1 MVLTFCRCS
10 LIVLIFFCL
19 YLRELI
25 FRELFLIFFL
35 RLLCVQNSSLWRA
48 IIILPARAL
57 TIFSFS
63 SRENTSGLL
72 IVIYV
77 IVFIGGLLI
86 FLVRVAAISPQEQ
99 NIGFGFF

>member
-1 MVLTFCRCS
+1 
-10 LIVLIFFCL
+10 LI
-19 YLRELI
+19 
-25 FRELFLIFFL
+25 
-35 RLLCVQNSSLWRA
+35 
-48 IIILPARAL
+48 
-57 TIFSFS
+57 IFSFS

-72 IVIYV
+72 IIIYV